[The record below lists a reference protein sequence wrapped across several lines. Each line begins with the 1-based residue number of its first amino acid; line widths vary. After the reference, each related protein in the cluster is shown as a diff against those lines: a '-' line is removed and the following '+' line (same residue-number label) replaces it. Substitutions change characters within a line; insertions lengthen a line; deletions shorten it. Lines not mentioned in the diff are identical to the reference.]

1 MSSEEIFFGSFKCER
16 KERLMTACLE
26 YAFSLQRK
34 MDVNRMIEEMII
46 TEGITT
52 ARVMVVVVELE
63 E

>member
-16 KERLMTACLE
+16 KERLMTDCLE